1 MKRRLPK
8 LLLALALL
16 VAAGLLLHEDAA
28 RRAEARDRELAERL
42 VGPLLPGVPDTGKP
56 LWSVALFGE
65 NLKPLSIQGGTHA
78 TLGADLV
85 RQTAPPPSDNSFQ
98 EQSTWFVGVG
108 TPTESRLFESLRTD
122 PDARAAWESVSGR
135 AFLVVEGT
143 VTNLLP
149 DNVRERS
156 IFPLKSDGAG
166 LRERLVSAL
175 DAESARADVSFAEE
189 RLTAGVAIVLSNG
202 TLDEKPGRFRRA
214 VGWCCNRLAFLPLD
228 SLAEWAAEERTR
240 PSDPVFPVEC
250 QVLSLLV
257 EEGQAAPC
265 LMHRSVSETLRQL
278 ALSVDA
284 SAPLAASLRALL
296 AKHRPEAL
304 GRRRDPKEALMA
316 RQSAVVTVVFPDRIE
331 ERTIPLADTRLRA
344 FLLDLLR
351 LLADPP
357 PVTPS
362 TSPTDP

>member
-1 MKRRLPK
+1 MKRLPR
-8 LLLALALL
+8 LLLLLALL
-16 VAAGLLLHEDAA
+16 VAAGWLVNEYAE

-85 RQTAPPPSDNSFQ
+85 RQTPPPDDSFQ
-98 EQSTWFVGVG
+98 VASTWFVGVG

-122 PDARAAWESVSGR
+122 PDTRAAGESPSAPGR

-143 VTNLLP
+143 ATNLLP

-156 IFPLKSDGAG
+156 IVPLKSDGAG

-175 DAESARADVSFAEE
+175 DAESARADVSSAEE

-202 TLDEKPGRFRRA
+202 TLDEEPGRFRRS
-214 VGWCCNRLAFLPLD
+214 VGWCCDRLAFLPLD

-250 QVLSLLV
+250 QILSLLV

-284 SAPLAASLRALL
+284 SEPLATSLQALL

-304 GRRRDPKEALMA
+304 GRRHDPKEAPMA
-316 RQSAVVTVVFPDRIE
+316 QQSAVVTVVFPDRIE
-331 ERTIPLADTRLRA
+331 ARTIPLADARLRA

-351 LLADPP
+351 LLTDPP
-357 PVTPS
+357 PASQTNH
-362 TSPTDP
+362 